1 MEKLL
6 KVLEAVVKL
15 PKAWRYVVIAGAAA
29 IAVAFLCSSCAR
41 STIRFK
47 GTGDVEYQYRGSSGP
62 ELRSDNSVR

>member
-1 MEKLL
+1 MEKIL
-6 KVLEAVVKL
+6 KIFEAITSL
-15 PKAWRYVVIAGAAA
+15 PRAWRYVVIAGAAA

-62 ELRSDNSVR
+62 EFSTSSER